1 MTGNSFSRAAE
12 SPLLQ
17 PAAPRDAS
25 WRPLLPWLGAAAALI
40 LALAALAVWLAR
52 ERQLGVESVRLEAV
66 AALRAQQVTG
76 WVDDRRAQL
85 QFLARTPL
93 WPELLLRWQDQGD
106 DAARE
111 RLLERTRDYAKGYRY
126 SEVSLIDAAGHVL
139 ALTEATPPALT
150 AATRDAVRRAVAS
163 GQPAMSELHRQA
175 GDAPELRLDFVV
187 PMAAPTVRGAASR
200 WLVVVR
206 LDPRLDLLP
215 MLDAWPDSRAP
226 VATQLVQR
234 SGDMLLGA
242 NAQDPVPLSRP
253 GLLAGQVVRGELAP
267 GVAHFA
273 DDFAGRAV
281 FGVVRP
287 VQGTPWWLV
296 SRVQRDDVMAP
307 VWDSA
312 RWAALLALVG
322 LTATAGGANML
333 RQRQTLRR
341 VLTERDQQAQRVRAL
356 SLVEALANSSPDAI
370 SAKDPD
376 GRYIIFNPAACR
388 LTGRA
393 AADVIGRRDSELFD
407 AASAALFAAHDAQA
421 QALGR
426 AMQFEEHLSGPQGER
441 ALQVVRGPLP
451 YGDGPGVGSFAVA
464 RDVTETR
471 RIEVELEQHRQ
482 RIDDLVQVRSTVGT
496 ADAVSAPGRSEAFA
510 PRMSAL
516 ITRRAPGRVA
526 YWDAQMCCRYV
537 NDVYCEWFGLRRED
551 LIGRSIDEIF
561 DADFVAER
569 ADRVR
574 RALAG
579 EPQQFEREE
588 TSADGRRA
596 TTWVHYIPDGAAGEV
611 RGLFVLT
618 TDITPMKRAQQRQR
632 EVIDELAAARQ
643 AAESANVAKSVFLA
657 NMSHEIRTP
666 LSTILGLTHLLQGEQ
681 PSPAQAVRLSG
692 IDDAAS
698 HLLQVVDDI
707 LDLTKIE
714 AGRVVIEHVPF
725 SLDALLQR
733 SVAMVA
739 PKARARGLELVI
751 AREPAPDAL
760 RGDPTRL
767 SQAIVN
773 LLGNAVKFTPAGH
786 VTLHCRLLS
795 VQAERVQLRFEVE
808 DSGVGIES
816 DKQPLLFQAFSQAD
830 SSTSRRF
837 GGTGLGLAIT
847 RRLAGLMGGEV
858 GLASEFG
865 RGSRFWFSA
874 WLGVEAPAVVP
885 GLHHALGGR
894 SVVLLASRPATAAA
908 LEQTLRALG
917 MPCRRA
923 ATADDAGRLIAEQRP
938 DVLLLDPAGAEP
950 TALHALSARW
960 PRLPTVWLLDDP
972 GARAAAD
979 MPPAW
984 VALPTPVTASA
995 LSAALEAVLGLAPRV
1010 AAAAARPAAS
1020 TAAELRAQHAGARI
1034 LLAEDNAINAEVS
1047 VALLS
1052 AAGLVVD
1059 AVANGKLAVER
1070 VRSGRYDLVLMDM
1083 QMPEMDGLTATRAIR
1098 ALPQAPSLPIVAMT
1112 ANAFGEDRAACLAAG
1127 MNDFLSKP
1135 VETTRLYAM
1144 LQQWLPRRTPG

>member
-1 MTGNSFSRAAE
+1 MTGNGFSRAAA
-12 SPLLQ
+12 SPPLQ
-17 PAAPRDAS
+17 TAAPRSAS

-40 LALAALAVWLAR
+40 LALATLAVWLAR
-52 ERQLGVESVRLEAV
+52 ERQIGVESVRLEAV
-66 AALRAQQVTG
+66 AALRAQQVSG
-76 WVDDRRAQL
+76 WLDERRAQL

-126 SEVSLIDAAGHVL
+126 SAVSLIDAAGHVL
-139 ALTEATPPALT
+139 ALTEATPPVLT
-150 AATRDAVRRAVAS
+150 EPTRDAVRRAVAS
-163 GQPAMSELHRQA
+163 GQPAMSELYRQA

-226 VATQLVQR
+226 VVTQLVQR
-234 SGDMLLGA
+234 SGDMLLGP
-242 NAQDPVPLSRP
+242 NAQNPVPLSRP
-253 GLLAGQVVRGELAP
+253 GLLAGQVVRGELPP

-322 LTATAGGANML
+322 LAATAGGANML

-341 VLTERDQQAQRVRAL
+341 VRSERDQQAQRVRAL

-407 AASAALFAAHDAQA
+407 AASAALFASHQAQA

-426 AMQFEEHLSGPQGER
+426 AMQFEEHLGGPQGER

-451 YGDGPGVGSFAVA
+451 YEAGPGVGSFAVA

-471 RIEVELEQHRQ
+471 RIEVELEQHRR

-496 ADAVSAPGRSEAFA
+496 ADAVSA
-510 PRMSAL
+510 L

-526 YWDAQMCCRYV
+526 YWDAQMRCRYV
-537 NDVYCEWFGLRRED
+537 NDVYCQWFGLRRED

-596 TTWVHYIPDGAAGEV
+596 TTWVHYIPDSAAGEV

-618 TDITPMKRAQQRQR
+618 TDVTPMKRAQRRQR
-632 EVIDELAAARQ
+632 EVIAELAAARQ

-666 LSTILGLTHLLQGEQ
+666 LSAILGLTHLLQSEQ
-681 PSPAQAVRLSG
+681 PSGAQSLRLSG

-714 AGRVVIEHVPF
+714 AGRVVIENILF

-733 SVAMVA
+733 SVSMVA

-773 LLGNAVKFTPAGH
+773 LLSNAVKFTPAGH
-786 VTLHCRLLS
+786 VTLHCRPLS
-795 VQAERVQLRFEVE
+795 LQAERVQLRFEVE

-858 GLASEFG
+858 GLASELG

-874 WLGVEAPAVVP
+874 WLDVEAPAVVP
-885 GLHHALGGR
+885 SLHPALGAR
-894 SVVLLASRPATAAA
+894 SIVLLAPRPATAAA
-908 LEQTLRALG
+908 LEHTLRALG

-923 ATADDAGRLIAEQRP
+923 ATADDAGRLVAEQRP
-938 DVLLLDPAGAEP
+938 DVLLVDPAGSGTE
-950 TALHALSARW
+950 ALHALSARW
-960 PRLPTVWLLDDP
+960 PGLPTVWLLDDP
-972 GARAAAD
+972 GARPAAD

-984 VALPTPVTASA
+984 LALPTPVTASA
-995 LSAALEAVLGLAPRV
+995 LTAELEAVLGLAPR
-1010 AAAAARPAAS
+1010 AAPAARAAVT
-1020 TAAELRAQHAGARI
+1020 TAAELRARHAGARI
-1034 LLAEDNAINAEVS
+1034 LLAEDNAVNAEVS

-1059 AVANGKLAVER
+1059 AVANGRLAVER
-1070 VRSGRYDLVLMDM
+1070 VRSGGYDLVLMDM
-1083 QMPEMDGLTATRAIR
+1083 QMPEMDGLAATRAIR

-1135 VETTRLYAM
+1135 VETARLYAM
-1144 LQQWLPRRTPG
+1144 LQQWLPRRSNALTPG